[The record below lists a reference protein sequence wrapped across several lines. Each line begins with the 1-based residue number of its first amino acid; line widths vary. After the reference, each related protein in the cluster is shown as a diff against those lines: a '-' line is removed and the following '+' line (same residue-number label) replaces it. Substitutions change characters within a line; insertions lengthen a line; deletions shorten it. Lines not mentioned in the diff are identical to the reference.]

1 MKKILLALA
10 IVVSAITISAQ
21 TNSRIEN
28 ITYDITYDTIYVE
41 DTIYLYDTVYEKYR
55 WNEEHSMLE
64 KVYYGDLEM
73 ADGKQDYLNYYM
85 PTINV
90 GIVERVKSYFR
101 VTI

>member
-10 IVVSAITISAQ
+10 TVVSAITISAQ

-28 ITYDITYDTIYVE
+28 ITYDTTYVE
-41 DTIYLYDTVYEKYR
+41 VCDTIYLYDTVYVYEKYR